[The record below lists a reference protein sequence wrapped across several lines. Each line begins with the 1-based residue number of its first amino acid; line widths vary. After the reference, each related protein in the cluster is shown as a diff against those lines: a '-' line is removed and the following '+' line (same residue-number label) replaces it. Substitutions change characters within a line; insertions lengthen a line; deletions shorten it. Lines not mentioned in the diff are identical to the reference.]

1 MQNNLK
7 KNNVVVLL
15 SILFFTLTL
24 IACSNYNEQIN
35 NNETSTQI
43 ETARSLVT
51 ENLNEKRVF
60 PKIDGS
66 TANMPMMAQI
76 KSDYMGI
83 PLVDAQNDIN
93 NVSTTDYAWV
103 YLAEGKSDI
112 LLVYEPSPDTI
123 KELGDKIDNL
133 QICTIGVDAL
143 VFLKNKGNVVNN
155 LTIED
160 LQNIYMGNITNWKEL
175 GGSDSKIE
183 AFQRSHLSGSQT
195 LFLKLLMKDKTP
207 MVALEGYELGDMGGV
222 MTTLAIYDNESNAIG
237 YSVYYYAK
245 KMNDNPKLAL
255 FDVNGIMAN
264 DENIENGKYPL
275 LNKYYVAIRKD
286 EPSDSPARKLY
297 NYIISDEGKESIKKA
312 GYIPVSN
319 PEEIQFKS

>member
-15 SILFFTLTL
+15 SILFITLTL

-43 ETARSLVT
+43 ETTRSLVT
-51 ENLNEKRVF
+51 ESLNEKRVF

-83 PLVDAQNDIN
+83 PLVDAQNDIS

-103 YLAEGKSDI
+103 NLAEGKSDI

-123 KELGDKIDNL
+123 KKLGDKIDNL
-133 QICTIGVDAL
+133 QISTIGVDAL
-143 VFLKNKGNVVNN
+143 VFLKNKGNAVNN

-286 EPSDSPARKLY
+286 EPYDSPARKLY
-297 NYIISDEGKESIKKA
+297 NYIISNEGKESIKRA

-319 PEEIQFKS
+319 PEEIQFKN

>member
-15 SILFFTLTL
+15 SILFITLTL

-43 ETARSLVT
+43 ETTRSLVT
-51 ENLNEKRVF
+51 ESLNEKRVF

-83 PLVDAQNDIN
+83 PLVDAQNDIS

-103 YLAEGKSDI
+103 NLAEGKSDI

-123 KELGDKIDNL
+123 KEIGDKIDNL

-143 VFLKNKGNVVNN
+143 VFLKNKGNAINN

-160 LQNIYMGNITNWKEL
+160 LQNIYTGNITNWKEL

-195 LFLKLLMKDKTP
+195 LFLKLLMKGKTP
-207 MVALEGYELGDMGGV
+207 MVSPEGYELGDMGGV

-255 FDVNGIMAN
+255 FDVNGIIAN

-286 EPSDSPARKLY
+286 EPSNSPARELY